1 MSSYQL
7 DQGRDVDVVAVSTE
21 FRAIPNHLLP
31 SIHGRLFND
40 DTNQPSKNYLRHCL
54 VGPIRATSW
63 SSLNNCISNRK
74 KEQTK
79 ALVIQ
84 AIQQGFR
91 GIDTA
96 CQPKHYREDLVG
108 EALAELY
115 EKNQVTREDIFVQT
129 KYTPIGGHDRSQP
142 IPYDPSVPIP
152 VQIRTSLQKSLSNL
166 RTAWLDSYLLH
177 SPLETT
183 SHTKEA
189 WNTLCDLRKEGLVR
203 RIGVS
208 NTYDVQA
215 LELLQSIGEVDVVQ
229 NRWYEGN
236 AWDAQVV
243 LDTDRKPVVIPAPLD
258 YQHCTQPKCHQRS
271 GSTNAQHMKDGLES
285 DEISLHEHLDSL
297 KGLVGH

>member
-1 MSSYQL
+1 M
-7 DQGRDVDVVAVSTE
+7 T
-21 FRAIPNHLLP
+21 PTNLP
-31 SIHGRLFND
+31 KIIYG
-40 DTNQPSKNYLRHCL
+40 T
-54 VGPIRATSW
+54 AW
-63 SSLNNCISNRK
+63 K

-236 AWDAQVV
+236 AWDAQVHKYC
-243 LDTDRKPVVIPAPLD
+243 LENKIAYQSFWTLTGSPSLYRHPLITNIAHSQNATNAQVVYKFVQSLGIIPLA
-258 YQHCTQPKCHQRS
+258 